1 LTLADL
7 SVRRPVLTLVVSLL
21 ILLAGLLSLPR
32 LGIREYP
39 AVDPPTVSINTSY
52 AGAAAEVIQAQITEP
67 IEEAV
72 NTVPGI
78 ENLTSTSREGSSTIQ
93 LEFEL
98 GTDLDAA
105 ASDVRDQLSR
115 AVRNLPVD
123 ADPPTLSKANADSDP
138 ILGLA
143 LTSNRRSQLEL
154 SAIADSL
161 RERFQTVPGVAAVDQ
176 PAEKRYAMR
185 LWMDPEKL
193 QAYGLSTLDVRRAL
207 ARENVELPSGRIE
220 GESVELPVKTLSRLT
235 RAEDFNN
242 FIVRRSADQIVRF
255 RDIGYAELGAQNE
268 RGALKQGNAPI
279 AGLYFRQ
286 QPGANQIEIVDEILR
301 RLDHVRKEIPPDVD
315 LQVSFDT
322 TKFVRR
328 SLQEVTETIFIAFVL
343 VVLVVFAFLR
353 EWRTTL
359 IPVVAIPVSIIGA
372 FAVMLAA
379 GFSINTL
386 TLLGVVLAV
395 GLVVDDAIVVLENIY
410 ARIET
415 GERPR
420 VAAVK
425 ATNEIFF
432 AIVSTTLT
440 LAVVFLPLLFIG
452 GLSGR
457 LFREFGVTIAGA
469 VLISALVALTLT
481 PMLCSRLLR
490 RDSAHGRLFHAT
502 EPFFASFETGYAR
515 LLGGFLRLRVVAIVL
530 LVVAA
535 ALIAVLYAVLPRE
548 LSPPEDRNRITVR
561 AKAVE
566 GVSFEWMQNVMDRL
580 SAALQAE
587 VPEANLFVT
596 QVPASGAAN
605 GINSGYVRL
614 LLPDRG
620 TRKRSQQEIANALR
634 TLQPRFPGVR
644 LNIVQEVS
652 IGEKSSSRSGV
663 QYVVQAPDLAAL
675 REKLPG
681 FLEAARADPIFSFV
695 DSDLKF
701 SKPEVQLGIDRS
713 RAQTLGVAAVDIAQT
728 LQAALSGQRFGYF
741 ILDGKQYDV
750 IGQLSRDFRSRPDDL
765 GNIGVRND
773 AGETIRLS
781 NVVTMTESSAP
792 PELYRVNRYS
802 AATVTGTLVQG
813 YTMQE
818 GIQALDAVAH
828 RTLDERFTTSLAGS
842 AREFARSSSSLGWVF
857 ALALLLIYLVLAA
870 QFESFVDPLV
880 ILLTVPLALVGALAA
895 LWLFHQTL
903 NVFSQIG
910 LIMLVG
916 LVTKNGILIV
926 EFANQRRAAGA
937 ATALAAVR
945 EAAQARLRPILMT
958 TLAMILGILPIAL
971 ALGAGSEARVSMGIA
986 VVGGLVTGGG
996 LTLFVIPATY
1006 VLLCGRR
1013 RSTPVTADT
1022 PAGHDAQ
1029 SQSAAG
1035 YAPR

>member
-1 LTLADL
+1 LTLAEL
-7 SVRRPVLTLVVSLL
+7 SVRRPVLTLVVSLF
-21 ILLAGLLSLPR
+21 ILLAGALSLPR
-32 LGIREYP
+32 LGVREYP
-39 AVDPPTVSINTSY
+39 AVDPPTLSISTTY

-78 ENLTSTSREGSSTIQ
+78 ENLTSSSREGASTIQ

-98 GTDLDAA
+98 GTNLDTA

-115 AVRNLPVD
+115 AARSLPADV
-123 ADPPTLSKANADSDP
+123 DPPVLNKANADSDP

-143 LTSNRRSQLEL
+143 LTSDRRSQLEL
-154 SAIADSL
+154 SAIADGL

-193 QAYGLSTLDVRRAL
+193 QAYGLSTLDVRQAL

-235 RAEDFNN
+235 QAEDFND
-242 FIVRRSADQIVRF
+242 FIVKRSANQIVRF

-268 RGALKQGNAPI
+268 RGSLKQGNTPI

-301 RLDHVRKEIPPDVD
+301 RFEHVKNEVPKDVHVK
-315 LQVSFDT
+315 VSFDT

-328 SLQEVTETIFIAFVL
+328 SLLEVTETIFVAILL

-410 ARIET
+410 ARIEA
-415 GERPR
+415 GEPPR
-420 VAAVK
+420 TAAVK

-432 AIVSTTLT
+432 AILSTTLT

-469 VLISALVALTLT
+469 VIISALVALTLT

-490 RDSAHGRLFHAT
+490 ANGGHGRLFKAT
-502 EPFFASFETGYAR
+502 EPFFQAFEAGYAR
-515 LLGGFLRLRVVAIVL
+515 LLSAFLQLRGVAVAVL
-530 LVVAA
+530 LSAA
-535 ALIAVLYAVLPRE
+535 ALIVVLYVALPRE
-548 LSPPEDRNRITVR
+548 LSPLEDRNRITVR
-561 AKAVE
+561 VKAVE
-566 GVSFEWMQNVMDRL
+566 GVSFEWMQGVMDRI
-580 SAALQAE
+580 AAELQAK

-596 QVPASGAAN
+596 QLPASGVAN
-605 GINSGYVRL
+605 GMNSGYVRL
-614 LLPDRG
+614 FLPDRNQ
-620 TRKRSQQEIANALR
+620 RRRSQQKIADDLR
-634 TLQPRFPGVR
+634 KLQAHFAGVR
-644 LNIVQEVS
+644 INIVQEVS
-652 IGEKSSSRSGV
+652 IGERSSSRSGV
-663 QYVVQAPDLAAL
+663 QYIVKAPDLEAL
-675 REKLPG
+675 REKLPA
-681 FLEAARADPIFSFV
+681 FIDATRASPLFSFV

-701 SKPEVQLGIDRS
+701 SKPEIQVGIDRS
-713 RAQTLGVAAVDIAQT
+713 RAQTLGVSVRDIAQT

-750 IGQLSRDFRSRPDDL
+750 IGQLSREYRSRPDDL
-765 GNIGVRND
+765 GNIAVRND
-773 AGETIRLS
+773 VGETIRLS
-781 NVVTMTESSAP
+781 NLITMTESSAP
-792 PELYRVNRYS
+792 PELYRVNRYA

-813 YTMQE
+813 HTIQE
-818 GIQALDAVAH
+818 GIQAFDEAA
-828 RTLDERFTTSLAGS
+828 RNTFDERFTTELAGS
-842 AREFARSSSSLGWVF
+842 AREFTRSSSSLGWVF

-895 LWLFHQTL
+895 LWFFRQTL

-916 LVTKNGILIV
+916 LVTKNAILIV
-926 EFANQRRAAGA
+926 EFANQRRAAGVS
-937 ATALAAVR
+937 TALAAVR
-945 EAAQARLRPILMT
+945 EAAEARLRPILMT
-958 TLAMILGILPIAL
+958 TLSMTLGILPIAL

-986 VVGGLVTGGG
+986 VVGGLITGGA

-1006 VLLCGRR
+1006 VLLCGRAKR
-1013 RSTPVTADT
+1013 TAME
-1022 PAGHDAQ
+1022 PA
-1029 SQSAAG
+1029 AA
-1035 YAPR
+1035 YP

>member
-1 LTLADL
+1 
-7 SVRRPVLTLVVSLL
+7 
-21 ILLAGLLSLPR
+21 
-32 LGIREYP
+32 
-39 AVDPPTVSINTSY
+39 
-52 AGAAAEVIQAQITEP
+52 VIQAQITEP

-78 ENLTSTSREGSSTIQ
+78 ESLTSTSREGSSQIQ
-93 LEFEL
+93 VEFEL
-98 GTDLDAA
+98 GTDLDTA

-115 AVRNLPVD
+115 ATRTLP
-123 ADPPTLSKANADSDP
+123 ADVNPPILNKANADSNP

-143 LTSNRRSQLEL
+143 LTSERRSQLEL
-154 SAIADSL
+154 GAIADNL
-161 RERFQTVPGVAAVDQ
+161 RERLQTVPGVAAVEQ

-193 QAYGLSTLDVRRAL
+193 QAYGLSTLDVRQAL

-235 RAEDFNN
+235 LPEDFNN
-242 FIVRRSADQIVRF
+242 FIVKRSEDRIVRF

-268 RGALKQGNAPI
+268 RGALKQGNTPI

-286 QPGANQIEIVDEILR
+286 QPGANQIEIVDELLR
-301 RLDHVRKEIPPDVD
+301 RLEHIKKEVPADVD
-315 LQVSFDT
+315 VRVSFDT

-328 SLQEVTETIFIAFVL
+328 SLMEVTETIFIAFLL

-359 IPVVAIPVSIIGA
+359 IPVVAIPVSIVGS

-386 TLLGVVLAV
+386 TLLGIVLAI

-410 ARIET
+410 ARIEA
-415 GERPR
+415 GEAPR
-420 VAAVK
+420 SAAVK

-432 AIVSTTLT
+432 AVLSTTLT

-457 LFREFGVTIAGA
+457 LFREFGVTIASA
-469 VLISALVALTLT
+469 VIISALVALTLT

-490 RDSAHGRLFHAT
+490 ADSGHGRLFHAT
-502 EPFFASFETGYAR
+502 EPFFRAFEAGYAR
-515 LLGGFLRLRVVAIVL
+515 LLAGFLRLRGVAVAVL
-530 LVVAA
+530 LVAA
-535 ALIAVLYAVLPRE
+535 GLIAVLYNALPRE
-548 LSPPEDRNRITVR
+548 LSPLEDRNRITVR
-561 AKAVE
+561 ANAVE
-566 GVSFEWMQNVMDRL
+566 GVSFEWMQNVMDRI
-580 SAALQAE
+580 STELQAQ

-596 QVPASGAAN
+596 QVPASGTGN
-605 GINSGYVRL
+605 GVQGMMNNGYVRL
-614 LLPDRG
+614 FLPDRDE
-620 TRKRSQQEIANALR
+620 RSRSQQEISNDLR
-634 TLQPRFPGVR
+634 SLQSRFPGVR

-652 IGEKSSSRSGV
+652 IGERNSAKSGV
-663 QYVVQAPDLAAL
+663 QFIVQAPDLQAL
-675 REKLPG
+675 RDKLPD
-681 FLEAARADPIFSFV
+681 FVDAARESPVFSYV

-701 SKPEVQLGIDRS
+701 SKPEVQVGIDRAK
-713 RAQTLGVAAVDIAQT
+713 AQTLGVSVMDIAQT

-750 IGQLSRDFRSRPDDL
+750 IGQLSRDYRSRPDDL
-765 GNIGVRND
+765 GNIAVRND
-773 AGETIRLS
+773 AGATIRLS
-781 NVVTMTESSAP
+781 NVVTLTESSAP

-813 YTMQE
+813 HTMQE
-818 GIQALDAVAH
+818 GIEALDAVAR

-842 AREFARSSSSLGWVF
+842 AREFAQSSSSLGWVF
-857 ALALLLIYLVLAA
+857 ALALVLIYLVLAA
-870 QFESFVDPLV
+870 QFESFIDPLV
-880 ILLTVPLALVGALAA
+880 ILFTVPLALVGALAA

-926 EFANQRRAAGA
+926 EFANQRRAAGIP
-937 ATALAAVR
+937 TALAAVR
-945 EAAQARLRPILMT
+945 EAAEARLRPILMT

-986 VVGGLVTGGG
+986 VVGGLITGGG

-1006 VLLCGRR
+1006 VLLCGR
-1013 RSTPVTADT
+1013 
-1022 PAGHDAQ
+1022 
-1029 SQSAAG
+1029 SARGVKEALAA
-1035 YAPR
+1035 YR